1 MNPLT
6 VGKPM
11 VDWLDSL
18 NAPQKEAVLTT
29 EGPVLVLAGAG
40 SGKTR
45 VLTFRIAHLVSS
57 GLAKPTSVL
66 AVTFT
71 NKAAGEM
78 KERVKKLLGT
88 SVPWVTTFH
97 SFCARMLR
105 EEAYVLGYPTN
116 FSIYD
121 EEDSQ
126 AVIKKV
132 LASFGRETKEAVRVL
147 AKISDAKSDLVEPED
162 FAGWTKSPMD
172 RWVGEAYR
180 QFQKELLSAGAM
192 DFDDLLMKAHHV
204 LANHSD
210 VLVRWQER
218 FGYLL
223 VDEYQDTNFAQY
235 RLLELLA
242 GRHRNLFA
250 VGDDDQS
257 IYGWRGARLSN
268 ILDFE
273 KDFPETKIIRLEQ
286 NYRSSQTILS
296 AASAVV
302 AKNRLRKG
310 KTLWT
315 SGETGEHLFCYQAA
329 DEAEE
334 GFFVSQEV
342 EQLSKKGIPLSQIAV
357 LFRTNAQSRALED
370 AFRYRALPYV
380 LVGGVRFYQRKEV
393 KDFLAYLKFLENPAD
408 LIAFERLLS
417 VPARGIGKES
427 LKKIAEWAATQN
439 ISVYAAFKKV
449 SEIEGVSSKTKNAIL
464 ALVKFFDRMAEL
476 KTRLPLNEFILRV
489 LEGSGLAELF
499 VEEDKADQ
507 KGRLENAQELAAAA
521 YEFLERNP
529 EGTLGDFLGE
539 VALLTD
545 LDRWD
550 PATSAV
556 TLMTL
561 HQAKGLEFEVIFLA
575 GLEEGLFPLSRTLSE
590 PAELEEERRLFYV
603 GLTRAKKKVC
613 LSFCSRRHRFGETFN
628 LPSRFLDEI
637 PPDLVKREGL
647 AYPEKYRGQSLSDK
661 AYPRA
666 ANRVR
671 SEDSISTRLRTGS
684 QILHP
689 TFGQGQILAT
699 EGDGEALRVW
709 VKFSSGETK
718 KLFAKYASLE
728 ILRY

>member
-1 MNPLT
+1 
-6 VGKPM
+6 
-11 VDWLDSL
+11 
-18 NAPQKEAVLTT
+18 LTT

-57 GLAKPTSVL
+57 GLTQPAGVL

-78 KERVKKLLGT
+78 KERVKKLLGVT
-88 SVPWVTTFH
+88 VPWVTTFH
-97 SFCARMLR
+97 SFCARLLR
-105 EEAYVLGYPTN
+105 DEAPAIGYPSN

-126 AVIKKV
+126 AVIKRI
-132 LASFGRETKEAVRVL
+132 LNSFGRESKEARRVL

-162 FAGWTKSPMD
+162 FAAWSKSPMD
-172 RWVGEAYR
+172 RWVGEVYR
-180 QFQKELLSAGAM
+180 CYQKELASAGAF
-192 DFDDLLMKAHHV
+192 DFDDLLMKAHQVLSSRPEV
-204 LANHSD
+204 LAKWN
-210 VLVRWQER
+210 RR
-218 FGYLL
+218 FGYIL

-235 RLLELLA
+235 RLLKLLA
-242 GRHRNLFA
+242 ERHRNLFV

-286 NYRSSQTILS
+286 NYRSTQTILS

-315 SGETGEHLFCYQAA
+315 SGEAGEKLFCYQAA

-334 GFFVSQEV
+334 GFFISQEV
-342 EQLSKKGIPLSQIAV
+342 EQLQKKGILLSEIAV
-357 LFRTNAQSRALED
+357 LYRTNAQSRALED
-370 AFRYRALPYV
+370 AFRYRALPYI

-393 KDFLAYLKFLENPAD
+393 KDLLAYLKFLENSAD
-408 LIAFERLLS
+408 LVAFERLLS
-417 VPARGIGKES
+417 VPSRGIGKES
-427 LKKIAEWAATQN
+427 LKKISEWASQQN
-439 ISVYAAFKKV
+439 IAVYDAFKKV
-449 SEIEGVSSKTKNAIL
+449 FEIEGVSSKTRNACA
-464 ALVKFFDRMAEL
+464 ALVKFFEQMTGL

-489 LEGSGLAELF
+489 LEGSGLGEMLA
-499 VEEDKADQ
+499 EEDKADQ

-521 YEFLERNP
+521 YEYLERNP
-529 EGTLGDFLGE
+529 EGTLSDFLGE

-561 HQAKGLEFEVIFLA
+561 HQAKGLEFEAVFLA
-575 GLEEGLFPLSRTLSE
+575 GLEEGLFPLSRTLSD

-603 GLTRAKKKVC
+603 GLTRAKKKVS

-637 PPDLVKREGL
+637 PTDLIKREGL
-647 AYPEKYRGQSLSDK
+647 AYPDKYRGQSLSNK
-661 AYPRA
+661 PYPRV

-671 SEDSISTRLRTGS
+671 SEDSVSAHLRTGS

-689 TFGQGQILAT
+689 TFGQGQVLAT
-699 EGDGEALRVW
+699 EGEGEALRLW

-718 KLFAKYASLE
+718 KLFAKYASLKV
-728 ILRY
+728 LRD